1 MSVIG
6 RLDEQVNDILISPL
20 ENERRR
26 RRDAEPAAPEDV
38 QDGTPKGPSIPQTQD
53 TANNKH
59 KSPERTPPGEEEL
72 PVWLL

>member
-26 RRDAEPAAPEDV
+26 RRDAEAATPEGA
-38 QDGTPKGPSIPQTQD
+38 QDGTPKGLSIPQTQD
-53 TANNKH
+53 TTNSKH
-59 KSPERTPPGEEEL
+59 KSPERTPPGAEEL

>member
-26 RRDAEPAAPEDV
+26 RRDAEPAAPEDA
-38 QDGTPKGPSIPQTQD
+38 QAGTPKGLSIPQTQN
-53 TANNKH
+53 TANSKH
-59 KSPERTPPGEEEL
+59 KSRENASADEEEL